1 MNPGRGITLKIM
13 STFVFTLMSVC
24 VKIVAARVPAGE
36 IVFARSFFAL
46 VPIAGMLLWQGQ
58 LLSTLKTDKPW
69 LHASRGA
76 VGISSMA
83 FGFLALGYL
92 PLPEAMM
99 IGYAAPLMVVA
110 LSAIILSEVVRV
122 YRWTATAIGF
132 VGIAVILWPNVTFLS
147 GGAPGLEHAAPIG
160 AVFAVCGALCSAFAA
175 IFIRS
180 MTRTESTG
188 SIVLYFALS
197 GSVISLVSL
206 VFGWIVPNA
215 TDAVLLIA
223 IGLLG
228 GTGQILMTS
237 AYREADAATIA
248 SFEYVSMIWGVTFS
262 YFIFGEVPTLSAIA
276 GGLIVIAAG
285 IFIIF
290 RERALGMER
299 KRERRAA
306 RVTQV

>member
-1 MNPGRGITLKIM
+1 MNPSRGIALKIA

-24 VKIVAARVPAGE
+24 VKLVADRVPAGE

-46 VPIAGMLLWQGQ
+46 IPVCGMLLWQGQ
-58 LLSTLKTDKPW
+58 LYQSLKTDKPW

-83 FGFLALGYL
+83 FGFMALGYL

-110 LSAIILSEVVRV
+110 LSALILSEVVRV

-132 VGIAVILWPNVTFLS
+132 VGIVIILWPRLTFFT
-147 GGAPGLEHAAPIG
+147 GGAGAMEHAAIIG
-160 AVFAVCGALCSAFAA
+160 SAFALGGAFSSAFAA

-188 SIVLYFALS
+188 SIVIYFALS
-197 GSVISLVSL
+197 GTLISLVSIA
-206 VFGWIVPNA
+206 FGWIVP
-215 TDAVLLIA
+215 TVHDAFLLVA

-237 AYREADAATIA
+237 AYRHADAATVA
-248 SFEYVSMIWGVTFS
+248 SFEYVSMLWGLTFS
-262 YFIFGEVPTLSAIA
+262 YFVFDEVPATTAII
-276 GGLIVIAAG
+276 GGAIVIAAG
-285 IFIIF
+285 ILIIF
-290 RERALGMER
+290 RERALGLQ
-299 KRERRAA
+299 RR
-306 RVTQV
+306 RDTMPPMS

>member
-1 MNPGRGITLKIM
+1 MNPSRGIALKIA

-24 VKIVAARVPAGE
+24 VKLVADRVPAGE

-46 VPIAGMLLWQGQ
+46 IPVCGMLLWQGQ
-58 LLSTLKTDKPW
+58 LYQSLKTDKPW

-76 VGISSMA
+76 VGISAMA
-83 FGFLALGYL
+83 FGFMALGYL

-110 LSAIILSEVVRV
+110 LSALILSEVVRV
-122 YRWTATAIGF
+122 YRWTATVIGF
-132 VGIAVILWPNVTFLS
+132 VGIVIILWPRLTFFT
-147 GGAPGLEHAAPIG
+147 GGAGALEDAALIG
-160 AVFAVCGALCSAFAA
+160 AAFALGGAFSSAFAA

-188 SIVLYFALS
+188 SIVIYFALS
-197 GSVISLVSL
+197 GTLISLVSIA
-206 VFGWIVPNA
+206 FGWIVP
-215 TDAVLLIA
+215 TVHDAFLLVA

-237 AYREADAATIA
+237 AYRHADAATVA
-248 SFEYVSMIWGVTFS
+248 SFEYVSMLWGLSFS
-262 YFIFGEVPTLSAIA
+262 YFIFDEVPATTAVA
-276 GGLIVIAAG
+276 GGAIVIAAG

-290 RERALGMER
+290 RERALGLQ
-299 KRERRAA
+299 RRRSAMPPSS
-306 RVTQV
+306 